1 MAGQTTDKRYGKVA
15 MILHWVIALAII
27 GQLAGGKFFTS
38 LSFAT
43 HSELRISLTQT
54 HKALGITVLVLSLFR
69 LVWRLTH
76 KAPALPG
83 GMSAFERMA
92 AKFTHIAFYVL
103 IIGLPLTGWAMI
115 SPYKN
120 DISFFGLFN
129 WPKIPG
135 LEGNNQIGEMM
146 KTTHEYM
153 GLIAIILIVLHI
165 GAALKHHFI
174 NKDDVLARMAP
185 IVKSK
190 SKEI

>member
-54 HKALGITVLVLSLFR
+54 HKAIGLTVLALSVFR
-69 LVWRLTH
+69 LIWRLTH

-83 GMSAFERMA
+83 GMSAFERLA
-92 AKFTHIAFYVL
+92 AKFTHVVFYGL
-103 IIGLPLTGWAMI
+103 IIGLPVTGWLMV

-129 WPKIPG
+129 WPKVPG
-135 LEGNNQIGEMM
+135 VEGNNQLGEVMN
-146 KTTHEYM
+146 TSHEYL
-153 GLIAIILIVLHI
+153 GYFTIAMIALHI
-165 GAALKHHFI
+165 AAALKHHFV
-174 NKDDVLARMAP
+174 NKDDVLARMVP
-185 IVKSK
+185 IVKPK